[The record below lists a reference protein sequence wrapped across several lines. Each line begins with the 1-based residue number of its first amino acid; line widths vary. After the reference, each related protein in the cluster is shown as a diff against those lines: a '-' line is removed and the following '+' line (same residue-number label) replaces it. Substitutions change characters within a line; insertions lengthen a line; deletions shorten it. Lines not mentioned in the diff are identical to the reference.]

1 MYDVIVIGAGPAGIS
16 ASIYT
21 KRANL
26 KTLIIY
32 NEESSLEK
40 ADNIENYY
48 GFENGISG
56 KNLYNIG
63 INQAKNLGIEL
74 KKEEVIKIE
83 NNIEFFSVLTTKE
96 EYKTKTLIFATG
108 NKKNKPKIKGIEKF
122 EGKGVSYCAICDGF
136 FYRNRSI
143 AVLGNGN
150 YAVAETNELINIAND
165 ITILTNGENPPE
177 IRADNVKIDTKE
189 IEEVLGNEKIE
200 EIKFKDGSKM
210 KTEVLFIAQGVAG
223 SSDFAKK
230 LGVITNK
237 DKIVVN
243 ENMETNIKG
252 LFACGDCTGGL
263 LQISKAV
270 YEGTKARTT
279 INKIYKRKK
288 SKYLE
293 IIWKRHKIKLVNL
306 KVILCLLVIQMRI
319 VLTYWL
325 LDE

>member
-1 MYDVIVIGAGPAGIS
+1 MFKK
-16 ASIYT
+16 IYIEIT
-21 KRANL
+21 NDCDLLCSFCIKNKR
-26 KTLIIY
+26 
-32 NEESSLEK
+32 
-40 ADNIENYY
+40 
-48 GFENGISG
+48 
-56 KNLYNIG
+56 
-63 INQAKNLGIEL
+63 L
-74 KKEEVIKIE
+74 KKYMTLDEFKI
-83 NNIEFFSVLTTKE
+83 IL
-96 EYKTKTLIFATG
+96 
-108 NKKNKPKIKGIEKF
+108 NKLKKYTNYLYF
-122 EGKGVSYCAICDGF
+122 H
-136 FYRNRSI
+136 
-143 AVLGNGN
+143 VLGEPLMHPNI
-150 YAVAETNELINIAND
+150 NELINIAND

-210 KTEVLFIAQGVAG
+210 KTEGLFIAQGVAG

-237 DKIVVN
+237 DKIIVN

-306 KVILCLLVIQMRI
+306 KVILCLLVIQMKI
-319 VLTYWL
+319 VLAYL
-325 LDE
+325 LSDE